1 MPSPKRWSNV
11 SITIESSKATALTV
25 TAISKAAT
33 GVVEYTGTDP
43 TNGDFVLMSVE
54 GMYQLDGRVFKVA
67 NVDGVGDDFELSGE
81 NTTTY
86 DTFTSGT
93 AEVVTFGT
101 TLATATG
108 LSVSGGEAQVE
119 TIYYIGENF
128 GRDIPGP
135 STPITYQFDC
145 TWDPSDAG
153 LVALKAAADSQTDK
167 AVKIQFADGAVV
179 VFLGRIS
186 ATLLPGGTAPGIVT
200 TSVSISMNGRPTV
213 YAA

>member
-11 SITIESSKATALTV
+11 SITIESAKAAAMTV

-43 TNGDFVLMSVE
+43 VNGDFVLMTAT
-54 GMYQLDGRVFKVA
+54 GMYQVDGRVFKVA
-67 NVDGVGDDFELSGE
+67 NVDSVDDDFELAGE
-81 NTTTY
+81 NTTSY
-86 DTFTSGT
+86 DTFASGT

-153 LVALKAAADSQTDK
+153 LAALKAAADSQTDK
-167 AVKIQFADGAVV
+167 CVKITFADGAVV
-179 VFLGRIS
+179 VFKGRIS
-186 ATLLPGGTAPGIVT
+186 CTNLPGGTAPGIVT
-200 TSVSISMNGRPTV
+200 TSVTISMNGRPTI